1 MTSKANEVIF
11 SYRNDTTNNNWDSI
25 AVWIG
30 NKVGLSAEYELIEHY
45 WSGTKYEE
53 ALNHL
58 STIADMYTLED
69 VVLNNH
75 QEYEALLN
83 MLYTAYQADRTEAT
97 LTKDEVILLN
107 ELTEN
112 NNGFAAMKAA
122 NIIDFFYSDTYRYH
136 PTLPAAT
143 EGKSIQSNLV
153 KIQKGNLSIY
163 PNPTTDWADVT
174 YKFPENIKEG
184 RLVITSTAGQH
195 VMNIIIQQ
203 EQGVLTL
210 NTSQWLTGTYFVI
223 LYTENEV
230 VEQTQLIIRK

>member
-25 AVWIG
+25 AFWIG
-30 NKVGLSAEYELIEHY
+30 HKVGLSAEYELVEHY
-45 WSGTKYEE
+45 WSGSKYEE

-58 STIADMYTLED
+58 STIADVYTLDD

-107 ELTEN
+107 ELAEN
-112 NNGFAAMKAA
+112 NNGFASMKAA

-136 PTLPAAT
+136 PTLP
-143 EGKSIQSNLV
+143 EQGQQEKSLQLPLT
-153 KIQKGNLSIY
+153 KLEKGNLSIY
-163 PNPTTDWADVT
+163 PNPTTDWADVR
-174 YKFPENIKEG
+174 YKLPEGVEKGQLI
-184 RLVITSTAGQH
+184 VTSTAGQQMMTLP
-195 VMNIIIQQ
+195 VQGQQ
-203 EQGVLTL
+203 GIVAL
-210 NTSQWLTGTYFVI
+210 NTSEWLTGTYFVV
-223 LYTENEV
+223 LYTDEKAI
-230 VEQTQLIIRK
+230 EQTQLIIR